1 MFNSI
6 NFRYKESISKSTKEW
21 KEKLF
26 SRSSSM
32 SDIGSEVKREVN
44 AGLAT
49 VSRMMERLE
58 SRDNNIA
65 DHVPVANS
73 AENSTGTGPSN
84 NSRDTPS
91 DIPLNGNN
99 SATFPAS
106 SVSS

>member
-1 MFNSI
+1 
-6 NFRYKESISKSTKEW
+6 
-21 KEKLF
+21 
-26 SRSSSM
+26 M

-65 DHVPVANS
+65 GHVPVANS